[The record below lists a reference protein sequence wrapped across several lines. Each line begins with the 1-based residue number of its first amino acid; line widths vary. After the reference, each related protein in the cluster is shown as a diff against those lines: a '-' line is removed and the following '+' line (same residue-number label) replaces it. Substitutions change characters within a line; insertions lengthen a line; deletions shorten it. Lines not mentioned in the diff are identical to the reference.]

1 MFKVK
6 SADTIVIYVKANP
19 SRRVDALVSQV
30 SDKGVVYFRPL
41 KTLTFELYPDSTS
54 QQTTVQ
60 LVAGLLYSTSDIN
73 NLVFTGRYKDL
84 LGIAIPSKNDELK
97 AEDLPKHDYGTAR
110 FTTKA
115 DANGEASG
123 VVDKAKDFFKAFS
136 SGSQH
141 HHYFNPQT
149 KLASMLTSKCED
161 AKKLAEEAYEASCA
175 ASEVVEEN
183 QFERVIRIMMKAGLT
198 PHQIAEEIQRQFYN
212 AMVNE

>member
-6 SADTIVIYVKANP
+6 ASDTIVIYVKANP
-19 SRRVDALVSQV
+19 SRRVNALVTQV

-41 KTLTFELYPDSTS
+41 KTLPFELYPDSTS
-54 QQTTVQ
+54 QQTNVQ
-60 LVAGLLYSTSDIN
+60 LVAGLLYPTNDIN

-84 LGIAIPSKNDELK
+84 LGIAIPAQNDELK
-97 AEDLPKHDYGTAR
+97 VEELPKHDYGTAR

-115 DANGEASG
+115 DANGAASV
-123 VVDKAKDFFKAFS
+123 VVDKAQDFFKAFS

-141 HHYFNPQT
+141 HHYFKPQT
-149 KLASMLTSKCED
+149 KLDSMLTSKCED
-161 AKKLAEEAYEASCA
+161 AKKLAEEVYEASCA